1 MMVITREAI
10 EERLAALRA
19 GQAALRDQFTAT
31 EGGIKDCE
39 YWLSV
44 LGDGEPPPVP
54 QPESSDAPEGR

>member
-1 MMVITREAI
+1 MITRLQI

-19 GQAALRDQFTAT
+19 GQAQLREQFNAT

-44 LGDGEPPPVP
+44 LGDGDPPPVP
-54 QPESSDAPEGR
+54 QPESSDAPESD